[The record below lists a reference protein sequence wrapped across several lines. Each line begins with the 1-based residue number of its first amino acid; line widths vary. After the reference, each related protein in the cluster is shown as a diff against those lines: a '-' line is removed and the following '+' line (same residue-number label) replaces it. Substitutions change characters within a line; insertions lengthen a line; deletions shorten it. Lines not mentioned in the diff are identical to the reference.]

1 LSSSISKAIAVRV
14 LKGTIRN
21 PGLKSSRC
29 ATALMPLA
37 LSPLPGVATPPN
49 AIVYGSGNLTVAD
62 MAKAGLSLNLISTV
76 LITGLTYLAV
86 GTLFRVG

>member
-1 LSSSISKAIAVRV
+1 
-14 LKGTIRN
+14 
-21 PGLKSSRC
+21 
-29 ATALMPLA
+29 
-37 LSPLPGVATPPN
+37 
-49 AIVYGSGNLTVAD
+49 